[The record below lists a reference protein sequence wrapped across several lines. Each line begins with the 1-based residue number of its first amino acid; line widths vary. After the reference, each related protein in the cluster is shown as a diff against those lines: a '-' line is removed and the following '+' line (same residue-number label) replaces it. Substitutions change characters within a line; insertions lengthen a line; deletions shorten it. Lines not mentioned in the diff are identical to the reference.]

1 MPGATS
7 ISVSSAVSSNS
18 LTVLPPSLDLLPPVE
33 ISQELRGI
41 EPREIH
47 IPNNP
52 VAAVETVPPAR
63 IVPALVM
70 RFLPESPLDMRPKHG
85 ARGTDSPHRPR
96 YPKEIPPRESGGLPP
111 TLCQC
116 NLRLPN
122 GNRGAHACTVE
133 PA

>member
-63 IVPALVM
+63 IVPSLMM

-85 ARGTDSPHRPR
+85 ARGTNSPHRPG

-111 TLCQC
+111 TPCQC
-116 NLRLPN
+116 NLRLPD
-122 GNRGAHACTVE
+122 GKGSAHPVQ
-133 PA
+133 